1 MSKTCLHK
9 ITTCVLALLVAVT
22 LSEAN
27 AAPLAHQDQNTPPAD
42 SQQAQPAGSQNPT
55 RADQQPANRPV
66 GTAVAPAEKSS
77 GVTASRPA
85 GAVIAPAKQRRV
97 HTILIKVAV
106 LAGAGAAIG
115 AVALLSHGSPS
126 QPH

>member
-1 MSKTCLHK
+1 MSKRGLHK
-9 ITTCVLALLVAVT
+9 ISTCIVTLLVAVA

-27 AAPLAHQDQNTPPAD
+27 AAPLAHQDQSAPPAG
-42 SQQAQPAGSQNPT
+42 SQAQPAAPQNT
-55 RADQQPANRPV
+55 TTGDQQPSNRPA

-97 HTILIKVAV
+97 HAVLIKVAV